1 MNGIVYLTYNS
12 SEQIRNNFNKLVTNL
27 SEPTKLKIIDNAS
40 IDDSAD
46 ILSNAGYEVIRNE
59 ENNGFSAGI
68 NQGIRDL
75 IANGVDG
82 WVFIVNPDVVCGE
95 RWDAELLKLS
105 QNNEK
110 CGIIGATLLDKFG
123 KIVHSGGIIRDTPVL
138 LRWPVLYP
146 IGNGLHVVSND
157 GLHTTY
163 FVHDDGR
170 YAEPRKCYWVTFA
183 VAALNVK
190 MINDI
195 GLLDEKYFL
204 YSSDSSYCM
213 RAWQAGWEVWCS
225 NTEFTHHTSSSL
237 HTAPK
242 ETQDKL
248 YEDTALFVHEE
259 EPTWRRLQADISL

>member
-12 SEQIRNNFNKLVTNL
+12 SEQIKNNFNKLVTNL

-40 IDDSAD
+40 ADDGAD
-46 ILSNAGYEVIRNE
+46 LLSNAGYEVVRNE

-75 IANGVDG
+75 IANGVDE
-82 WVFIVNPDVVCGE
+82 WIFIVNPDVVCGE
-95 RWDAELLKLS
+95 KWDAKLLQLS

-110 CGIIGATLLDKFG
+110 CGIIGATLLDRFG
-123 KIVHSGGIIRDTPVL
+123 KIVHSGGIIRDTRAL
-138 LRWPVLYP
+138 LRWPALYP

-157 GLHTTY
+157 GLCATR
-163 FVHDDGR
+163 FVHDDER
-170 YAEPRKCYWVTFA
+170 YAESRKCYWVTFA
-183 VAALNVK
+183 VAALNVN

-213 RAWQAGWEVWCS
+213 RAWKAGWEVWCS
-225 NTEFTHHTSSSL
+225 NTEFIHHTSSSL

-248 YEDTALFVHEE
+248 YEDTALFVIEE
-259 EPTWRRLQADISL
+259 EDLWVQLPEDILL

>member
-12 SEQIRNNFNKLVTNL
+12 SEQIRYNFNKLVTNL
-27 SEPTKLKIIDNAS
+27 SKPTRLKIIDNAS
-40 IDDSAD
+40 VDNSAKL
-46 ILSNAGYEVIRNE
+46 LSDAGYDVEVNE
-59 ENNGFSAGI
+59 NNNGFSAGI

-75 IANGVDG
+75 IANGVDE
-82 WVFIVNPDVVCGE
+82 WVFIVNPDVVCCE
-95 RWDAELLKLS
+95 KWDEKLLKLS
-105 QNNEK
+105 QNTK
-110 CGIIGATLLDKFG
+110 CGIIGATLLDRFG
-123 KIVHSGGIIRDTPVL
+123 KIVHSGGIIRDTRAL
-138 LRWPVLYP
+138 LRWPALYP

-157 GLHTTY
+157 GLCATH

-170 YAEPRKCYWVTFA
+170 YDASRKCYWVTFA

-195 GLLDEKYFL
+195 GMLDEKYFL

-259 EPTWRRLQADISL
+259 EDLWLLSRAGISL